1 MNRRYSTSRRKR
13 KLHFLERILEEPD
26 ENISADVHAI
36 GDTIAI
42 NKCKGNEEDDNFEGG
57 PADFEEWKAK
67 FDKEILGEEGN
78 EANGDRDTEENNND
92 IHDKDVK
99 FYLDM
104 FGLKH
109 FSVDDGSAASS
120 NNKMTSIP
128 EDDDSVNKENKK
140 ECHMNDASLTDDWD
154 IIEIDVFGTS
164 DSKDS
169 NRAAASDL
177 DEFDLNGGEEEY
189 MEIDTSV
196 DYESRANSRVTKPN
210 SINRSTASE
219 VNGSENLFNDWNV
232 DGISENNND
241 DTEGCDEDSD
251 EKSDDEGSDDDD
263 EDNDDDDDNS
273 DDESHDGDSEYDE
286 DDTYVTHQDQYIANI
301 TDKNY
306 RETEGLDEEQNSQT
320 DAECIKERSKRRHKD
335 VEERIKKHI
344 EEIERQMKVLKR
356 KGQRKRKRCT
366 YCKHS
371 RDDLDFQPQLSI
383 KPIERSKRLAEPIRH
398 AILKRHALR
407 SAWAGFKGSC
417 CGKGCWSRWKWVNI
431 KRVLSDYW

>member
-13 KLHFLERILEEPD
+13 KLHFLEQILEEPD

-36 GDTIAI
+36 GDTNAN
-42 NKCKGNEEDDNFEGG
+42 NKCKRNEEDDNFEEG
-57 PADFEEWKAK
+57 PSDFKEWKAK

-78 EANGDRDTEENNND
+78 EANGDTDENKND
-92 IHDKDVK
+92 MHDKDVK

-109 FSVDDGSAASS
+109 FSVDDGSAAST
-120 NNKMTSIP
+120 NNKATSIP
-128 EDDDSVNKENKK
+128 EDDDTVNKENKK
-140 ECHMNDASLTDDWD
+140 ECHMDDTSLTDDWD

-164 DSKDS
+164 ESKD
-169 NRAAASDL
+169 NDRAESSDL
-177 DEFDLNGGEEEY
+177 DEFDLNGGKEEY
-189 MEIDTSV
+189 MEIDTSM
-196 DYESRANSRVTKPN
+196 DYDCHENDKMTKPN
-210 SINRSTASE
+210 FINILDSPE
-219 VNGSENLFNDWNV
+219 VNGSKNLFDDWNV
-232 DGISENNND
+232 DDISEDNND

-251 EKSDDEGSDDDD
+251 EKSDDEDSDDDD
-263 EDNDDDDDNS
+263 EDSNDDCNS
-273 DDESHDGDSEYDE
+273 DDESDDGDSLDDE
-286 DDTYVTHQDQYIANI
+286 DDTYVTHQDEYIANI
-301 TDKNY
+301 TDENY

-335 VEERIKKHI
+335 VEDRIKKHI

-371 RDDLDFQPQLSI
+371 KDDLDFQPQLSI